1 MRKVLLLFLLL
12 AIGVGLAQAQQ
23 RTVTGVVT
31 DASDGSP
38 LPLANV
44 QIKGTSSGTI
54 TDNDGRFSL
63 QISGDGVVLV
73 FFYTGYETQE
83 ISVTGQTTLN
93 VALKSANEE
102 IDQVIVTGYGARK
115 REVVSAAV
123 TTIGGEQMKE
133 LPSTVSLDNM
143 LQGRAAGV
151 EATAL
156 NGKPGTTATVRV
168 RGAISLNLVGGDKAL
183 PLYVVDGIPVSADDM
198 NAINPAD
205 IENVSVLKDA
215 AASAVYGSRGAN
227 GVIVVTTRQGK
238 EGEATISYSGRYGWG
253 R

>member
-83 ISVTGQTTLN
+83 ISVAGQTTLN

-102 IDQVIVTGYGARK
+102 IDQVVVTGYGARK
-115 REVVSAAV
+115 R
-123 TTIGGEQMKE
+123 
-133 LPSTVSLDNM
+133 DHH
-143 LQGRAAGV
+143 
-151 EATAL
+151 
-156 NGKPGTTATVRV
+156 
-168 RGAISLNLVGGDKAL
+168 
-183 PLYVVDGIPVSADDM
+183 
-198 NAINPAD
+198 
-205 IENVSVLKDA
+205 
-215 AASAVYGSRGAN
+215 
-227 GVIVVTTRQGK
+227 
-238 EGEATISYSGRYGWG
+238 WG
-253 R
+253 